1 MDPVVR
7 GPDLLRSPSRLV
19 NPATVGGAVAVAVG
33 LVLVL
38 VPAISVG
45 LTETVVGLGLLVAG
59 ANDWWNVGR
68 RRQAR
73 ATARAAAVLRG
84 LASLVLAGVFLLSG
98 RDALTATLLL
108 GGAYLLFRSLV
119 TLLLALFSRDRDRRA
134 PRYASGGIGLV
145 LGALVIAAPEVVV
158 DWFTVTLGLT
168 ALCGGA
174 VTLAYGYRVAAGIVP
189 APEGMYPS
197 LTEILWS
204 WVEHV
209 DVGTQR
215 RTLLAEQLYL
225 ERPERAAKQ
234 VAWWT
239 MLVLSV
245 CIATLAVLQDST
257 AVVIG
262 AMLVAPLMTPILG
275 LAAAVVSGWPRRAIG
290 SLVLIVAGATVAVV
304 IAFVIASWVPAVVP
318 FDTNSQI
325 SSRVD
330 PTLLDMLVAVAAG
343 AAGAFATV
351 DRRVAPSIA
360 GVAIAVAL
368 VPPLSV
374 VGVALSAERPG
385 DAAGALLLF
394 STNFV
399 SIVLSA
405 SVVFV
410 LAGLTNAHRLRR
422 DARRVLLTLTPF
434 VAAALL
440 ILFPLLLTTDGLLST
455 SADERAA
462 QTAVSDWLGDDPA
475 LSTTDVAVT
484 DGTVTVELAG
494 SADDL
499 PSLEELRSALDEA
512 LDGSYAV
519 EVAVTPVV
527 TQRLPASG

>member
-1 MDPVVR
+1 MDPVAH
-7 GPDLLRSPSRLV
+7 GPDLLRTPSRLV
-19 NPATVGGAVAVAVG
+19 NPATVGGAVAVGVG

-38 VPAISVG
+38 VPAVSLG
-45 LTETVVGLGLLVAG
+45 LTETVIALGLLVSG
-59 ANDWWNVGR
+59 TNDLWDVVR
-68 RRQAR
+68 RRRAR

-84 LASLVLAGVFLLSG
+84 SASLVLAGVFLLSG

-108 GGAYLLFRSLV
+108 GGTYLLFRSVV
-119 TLLLALFSRDRDRRA
+119 TLVLALFSHDRTRRA
-134 PRYASGGIGLV
+134 PRYAGGAVGLL
-145 LGALVIAAPEVVV
+145 LGLLVVAAPEVVEN
-158 DWFTVTLGLT
+158 WFIVTLGLT
-168 ALCGGA
+168 ALGGGA
-174 VTLAYGYRVAAGIVP
+174 VLLAYGYRVAAGLVAP
-189 APEGMYPS
+189 PEGMRPS
-197 LTEILWS
+197 LTEILWT
-204 WVEHV
+204 WVERV
-209 DVGTQR
+209 DVGTR
-215 RTLLAEQLYL
+215 RRAELAEQLYL

-275 LAAAVVSGWPRRAIG
+275 LAAAVVSGWPRRAAG
-290 SLVLIVAGATVAVV
+290 SLVLIVGGAAAAVLVAY
-304 IAFVIASWVPAVVP
+304 VIASWVPAVVP

-325 SSRVD
+325 GSRVD

-374 VGVALSAERPG
+374 VGVALAAARPG
-385 DAAGALLLF
+385 DAAGAMLLF
-394 STNFV
+394 ATNFV

-410 LAGLTNAHRLRR
+410 LAGLADPRRLRR
-422 DARRVLLTLTPF
+422 EGRTVLLTLAPF
-434 VAAALL
+434 VTAALL
-440 ILFPLLLTTDGLLST
+440 ILVPLLLTTDGLLST
-455 SADERAA
+455 SADRRAA
-462 QTAVSDWLGDDPA
+462 QTAVRDWLGEDPS
-475 LSTTDVAVT
+475 LSPTEVTVGDAV
-484 DGTVTVELAG
+484 VTVELAG
-494 SADDL
+494 PSDDL
-499 PSLEELRSALDEA
+499 PALEDLRAALEDA

>member
-1 MDPVVR
+1 MDPVAR
-7 GPDLLRSPSRLV
+7 GADLLRNPSRLA

-38 VPAISVG
+38 VPAISVD
-45 LTETVVGLGLLVAG
+45 LAETVVGIGLVVSG
-59 ANDWWNVGR
+59 GNDLWTAVGR
-68 RRQAR
+68 RGAR
-73 ATARAAAVLRG
+73 ATARAAALLRG
-84 LASLVLAGVFLLSG
+84 LASVALAAVFLLSF
-98 RDALTATLLL
+98 RDALEATLLL
-108 GGAYLLFRSLV
+108 GGIYLLFRSLV
-119 TLLLALFSRDRDRRA
+119 TLVLALFSRDRDRRA
-134 PRYASGGIGLV
+134 PRFAGGGVGLV
-145 LGALVIAAPEVVV
+145 LGALVIAVPDVVV
-158 DWFTVTLGLT
+158 DWFTVSLGLA
-168 ALCGGA
+168 ALAGGA
-174 VTLAYGYRVAAGIVP
+174 VTLVYGYRVAAGITP
-189 APEGMYPS
+189 APSGAYPS
-197 LTEILWS
+197 LTELLWW

-209 DVGTQR
+209 DVGTRR

-234 VAWWT
+234 VAWWS

-275 LAAAVVSGWPRRAIG
+275 LAAALVSGWPRRAIG
-290 SLVLIVAGATVAVV
+290 SLLLIVAGATAAVV
-304 IAFVIASWVPAVVP
+304 IAYAIASWVPAVVP

-325 SSRVD
+325 TSRVN
-330 PTLLDMLVAVAAG
+330 PTLLDMLVAIAAG

-374 VGVALSAERPG
+374 VGVALAASHPG

-410 LAGLTNAHRLRR
+410 LAGLANPQRLRQGG
-422 DARRVLLTLTPF
+422 RRVLLTLTPF
-434 VAAALL
+434 VAAALI
-440 ILFPLLLTTDGLLST
+440 ILVPLLLTTGGLLTT
-455 SADERAA
+455 SADGREA
-462 QTAVSDWLGDDPA
+462 QATVSDWLGDDSA
-475 LSTTDVAVT
+475 LGLTNVDVGAA
-484 DGTVTVELAG
+484 TVVVELAG
-494 SADDL
+494 PSEDLPPLDDL
-499 PSLEELRSALDEA
+499 QSALDDA
-512 LDGSYAV
+512 LDGSYAL
-519 EVAVTPVV
+519 EVVVTPVV
-527 TQRLPASG
+527 TQRLPAAG

>member
-7 GPDLLRSPSRLV
+7 GTDLLRNPARLV
-19 NPATVGGAVAVAVG
+19 NPSTVGGAVAVGIG

-38 VPAISVG
+38 VPAISLG
-45 LTETVVGLGLLVAG
+45 LTETVVGIGLLVSG
-59 ANDWWNVGR
+59 GNDLWNVVR
-68 RRQAR
+68 RRRAR
-73 ATARAAAVLRG
+73 VTTRAVGVLRG
-84 LASLVLAGVFLLSG
+84 LASVALAVVFLFTG
-98 RDALTATLLL
+98 RDALTTTLVL

-119 TLLLALFSRDRDRRA
+119 SLVLAVLGRDRTRRA
-134 PRYASGGIGLV
+134 PRLASGGVGLLLAV
-145 LGALVIAAPEVVV
+145 LVIAAPEIIA
-158 DWFTVTLGLT
+158 DWFTVMLGLA
-168 ALCGGA
+168 ALGGGA
-174 VTLAYGYRVAAGIVP
+174 VALAHGYRVAAGTV
-189 APEGMYPS
+189 ATPEGMYPS

-209 DVGTQR
+209 DVGTER
-215 RTLLAEQLYL
+215 RTRLADQLYL
-225 ERPERAAKQ
+225 ERPELAAKQ
-234 VAWWT
+234 AAWWV

-275 LAAAVVSGWPRRAIG
+275 LAAAVVSGWARRAVG
-290 SLVLIVAGATVAVV
+290 SLVLIVAGATVAVA
-304 IAFVIASWVPAVVP
+304 IAFVISSWVPAVVP

-325 SSRVD
+325 SSRVN

-368 VPPLSV
+368 VPPLAV
-374 VGVALSAERPG
+374 VGVALGASRPG

-410 LAGLTNAHRLRR
+410 LAGLTNAQRLRR
-422 DARRVLLTLTPF
+422 DGRRVLLTLTPF
-434 VAAALL
+434 AAAALL
-440 ILFPLLLTTDGLLST
+440 ILIPLLLTTDGLLSK
-455 SADERAA
+455 SADGRAA
-462 QTAVSDWLGDDPA
+462 HSAVHEWLGRDST
-475 LSTTDVAVT
+475 LSPTNVT
-484 DGTVTVELAG
+484 VGDATVTVELAG
-494 SADDL
+494 PSDDL
-499 PSLEELRSALDEA
+499 PPLEDLQAALKDA
-512 LDGSYAV
+512 LDGGYAV

-527 TQRLPASG
+527 TQHLPASE